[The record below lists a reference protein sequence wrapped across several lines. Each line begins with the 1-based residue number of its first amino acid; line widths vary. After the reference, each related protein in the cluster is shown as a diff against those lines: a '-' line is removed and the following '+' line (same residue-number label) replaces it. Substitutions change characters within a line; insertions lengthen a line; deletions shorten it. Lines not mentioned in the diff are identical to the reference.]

1 MLEDSFLWIYQLEG
15 DIQNLQLINGHFM
28 TISGH
33 FFVNYMNIFHKT
45 EISTVILRCL
55 TYLNLNW
62 IKSYNIKHKF
72 FHFCFFCKLTELT
85 KTDEYMKP
93 YFPAF
98 LWIFLDRIIV
108 QAPSICH
115 FKGLGMRNLEYEIR
129 ICQKTHARVTI
140 PVSML
145 SRFFWNR
152 R

>member
-1 MLEDSFLWIYQLEG
+1 MLEDSLLWIYQLEG
-15 DIQNLQLINGHFM
+15 DIQNLQFINGHSM

-72 FHFCFFCKLTELT
+72 FHFCFICKLTELT

-93 YFPAF
+93 YFSAF
-98 LWIFLDRIIV
+98 
-108 QAPSICH
+108 S
-115 FKGLGMRNLEYEIR
+115 
-129 ICQKTHARVTI
+129 
-140 PVSML
+140 
-145 SRFFWNR
+145 
-152 R
+152 